1 MAHIASAVIRGL
13 IAQLLP
19 GCQLLPAGR
28 LTTWV
33 FPLAKTARDERGGK
47 GPGAVRCILRLCS
60 EFKMESPVRTSE
72 LMTGKVVVITGG
84 ASGIGRATALAFARE
99 GAGVVI
105 GDIDIA
111 GAEKTVA
118 TIRDMGGKADCLPV
132 DVAKSNDVQALVI
145 KAVRQYGGLDFAF
158 NNAGLVGSV
167 AGVVET
173 TEEDWNRVVATNLTG
188 VWLCMKYEIPEML
201 KRGRGAIVNNGSV
214 TGLVGSPGV
223 VGNVAS
229 KHGVSGLTKSAALQ
243 YATQGIRVN
252 AVAPGLV
259 RTPTADRLTALHP
272 GAEAAMLSAV
282 PQGRWCEPEEVAE
295 AVIFL
300 CSERA
305 SHITGHVMPV
315 DGGWTVR

>member
-1 MAHIASAVIRGL
+1 
-13 IAQLLP
+13 
-19 GCQLLPAGR
+19 
-28 LTTWV
+28 
-33 FPLAKTARDERGGK
+33 
-47 GPGAVRCILRLCS
+47 
-60 EFKMESPVRTSE
+60 
-72 LMTGKVVVITGG
+72 MTGKVVVITGG

-99 GAGVVI
+99 GARVVV

-111 GAEKTVA
+111 GAENTVA
-118 TIRDMGGKADCLPV
+118 TIKDMGVEADCLRV
-132 DVAKSNDVQALVI
+132 DVAKSADVQAMVMR
-145 KAVRQYGGLDFAF
+145 AVDRYGGLDFAF

-167 AGVVET
+167 GGVVET
-173 TEEDWNRVVATNLTG
+173 TEDDWNSVVATNLTG

-223 VGNVAS
+223 VANVAS

-259 RTPTADRLTALHP
+259 RTPTADRIKTLHP

-282 PQGRWCEPEEVAE
+282 PQGRWCEPEEIAE

-300 CSERA
+300 CSEGA
-305 SHITGHVMPV
+305 SHVTGLIMPI
-315 DGGWTVR
+315 DGGWTAR

>member
-1 MAHIASAVIRGL
+1 MYTAVF
-13 IAQLLP
+13 Q
-19 GCQLLPAGR
+19 
-28 LTTWV
+28 
-33 FPLAKTARDERGGK
+33 
-47 GPGAVRCILRLCS
+47 
-60 EFKMESPVRTSE
+60 EFEMESPAGKSE
-72 LMTGKVVVITGG
+72 LMTGKVAVITGG

-99 GAGVVI
+99 GAAVFI

-111 GAEKTVA
+111 GAENTVA
-118 TIRDMGGKADCLPV
+118 TIKGIGGNADCLPV
-132 DVAKSNDVQALVI
+132 DVAKSADVQAMVR
-145 KAVRQYGGLDFAF
+145 KAVSQYGGLDLAF

-167 AGVVET
+167 AGIVET
-173 TEEDWNRVVATNLTG
+173 PEEDWNRVVATNLTG
-188 VWLCMKYEIPEML
+188 VWLCMKFEIPEML

-259 RTPTADRLTALHP
+259 RTPTADRITALHP

-295 AVIFL
+295 AVVFL

-305 SHITGHVMPV
+305 SHITGHIMPV
-315 DGGWTVR
+315 DGGWTAR

>member
-1 MAHIASAVIRGL
+1 MRVAPTLTSGPLDDVGFLVWANHQRRTGWETPEGGLPDVYCVSLRGSKL
-13 IAQLLP
+13 ES
-19 GCQLLPAGR
+19 PAR
-28 LTTWV
+28 
-33 FPLAKTARDERGGK
+33 K
-47 GPGAVRCILRLCS
+47 S
-60 EFKMESPVRTSE
+60 EF
-72 LMTGKVVVITGG
+72 MTGKVVVITGG

-99 GAGVVI
+99 GARVVI

-111 GAEKTVA
+111 GAENTVA
-118 TIRDMGGKADCLPV
+118 TIKEMGGEADWLPV
-132 DVAKSNDVQALVI
+132 DVAKSADVHALVM
-145 KAVRQYGGLDFAF
+145 KAVARYGGLDFAF

-167 AGVVET
+167 AGIVET

-259 RTPTADRLTALHP
+259 RTPTAERIKALYP
-272 GAEAAMLSAV
+272 DTEKAMLSAV

-300 CSERA
+300 CSEGA
-305 SHITGHVMPV
+305 PHITGHVMPV
-315 DGGWTVR
+315 DGGWTAR